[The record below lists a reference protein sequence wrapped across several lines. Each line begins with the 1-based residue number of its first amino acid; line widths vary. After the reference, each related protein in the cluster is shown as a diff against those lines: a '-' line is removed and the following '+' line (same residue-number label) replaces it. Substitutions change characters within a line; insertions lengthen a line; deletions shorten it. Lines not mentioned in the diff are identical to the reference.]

1 MPLPR
6 ALAAA
11 RAVLLTLLGA
21 SAAHATDWQFSLD
34 TRLVASDGERSF
46 LNDGLGA
53 LRYGESKSGIELG
66 RARFALTQSIGDI
79 LALHLDASSWGD
91 HDKIPVGLTEAYLEL
106 RPYPRAGF
114 RARVRAGAF
123 YAPISLENRA
133 AGWESPYT
141 LSYSAID
148 SWIGEELRTI
158 GLESELDWLG
168 TRLGD
173 AFDLGVVGAAFG
185 WNEPAG
191 AELASHGFAIDDR
204 QTVLFGRVGELGPLP
219 GEGLD
224 EFHEFDGRIGTYVGL
239 KAQYY
244 DRLFVQALHYD
255 NHADPTA
262 FDAAL
267 NESAWDTEFDSA
279 GARAEFPD
287 GWTAI
292 AQWLEGETSL
302 EPAGVGDLEWNFRA
316 RFLLLSKRFGKQA
329 LSARYDAFE
338 VAADPPTQLGLQNGH
353 ALTLAYLYEPNE
365 HWRFALEAV
374 RVRSSESNR
383 TILLGATTPFATES
397 LLQLSVRY
405 TIAGH

>member
-1 MPLPR
+1 MRHRTVLAVAGA
-6 ALAAA
+6 ALSF
-11 RAVLLTLLGA
+11 LGA
-21 SAAHATDWQFSLD
+21 SAGYATDWDFSLD

-46 LNDGLGA
+46 LDDGLGT

-66 RARFALTQSIGDI
+66 RARFALTQSIGD
-79 LALHLDASSWGD
+79 LLTFHLDASSWGD
-91 HDKIPVGLTEAYLEL
+91 HDKIPAGPTEAYFEL
-106 RPYPRAGF
+106 RPYPIAGF
-114 RARVRAGAF
+114 RARVKAGAF

-133 AGWESPYT
+133 SGWESPYT

-168 TRLGD
+168 TQLGH
-173 AFDLGVVGAAFG
+173 AFDVGVVGAAFG

-224 EFHEFDGRIGTYVGL
+224 EFHQFDGHVGTYIGVKG
-239 KAQYY
+239 QYL
-244 DRLFVQALHYD
+244 DRVFVQALHYD
-255 NHADPTA
+255 NHADP
-262 FDAAL
+262 AAYDEVTD
-267 NESAWDTEFDSA
+267 ESAWDTAFNSA
-279 GARAEFPD
+279 GARVEFPG

-292 AQWLEGETSL
+292 AQWLEGDTYL
-302 EPAGVGDLEWNFRA
+302 ELDGAGELEWDFRA
-316 RFLLLSKRFGKQA
+316 RFLMLSKQFGKQT

-338 VAADPPTQLGLQNGH
+338 VDSDPPNGFGLQNGH
-353 ALTLAYLYEPNE
+353 ALTVAYLYEPSE

-374 RVRSSESNR
+374 RVRSAESNR

-397 LLQLSVRY
+397 MLQLSVRY
-405 TIAGH
+405 AIRGN